1 MRRPVALTP
10 LSPRRLVRW
19 ALQAIRG
26 ISGPFYLVTCL
37 AVVTNIVT
45 LYNAQLITN
54 FIAQAQSALVD
65 EGTPKPAAPAPAAD
79 AAAPAPGDAA
89 PAPPPAASSGKS
101 KKSEG
106 GFSFVDAILPDAIGT
121 TAIFFAITSILG
133 IALGYLNRVG
143 TVWVNTLMLQRLQ
156 LRLHDKLLLL
166 GPKYHGEHDVG
177 ENQAVIMN
185 YSQQAQGALR
195 DVLSSPIVRA
205 VSLVSAIVLLFYNLS
220 KLQGQDGVV
229 YVVVATLL
237 IILPLGGWWLAG
249 KLRAANAVLQQQ
261 QSMVANTLVDSLT
274 TPQEVQL
281 MNAGPRR
288 SATFAARLKAQAEA
302 QLRSALQSEVAVQ
315 FPQAVPTL
323 LQIGL
328 ILWAVSVVGGS
339 AAVQAAVAIYLF
351 VPRVVAPI
359 QELIT
364 FYTTINN
371 AWPAVEKVGML
382 LDEPLE
388 VVDGGTKGASDVGGY
403 DVALEHVTFQP
414 TPERTVLNDVSFR
427 FPSGKIT
434 ALVGLSGSGKSTVLK
449 VVSRLFDPNTG
460 RVTVGGTD
468 VKDIRLAALR
478 SLMASVSQFPMF
490 VEADVRENM
499 RLAAPDAT
507 DQQMEASCRA
517 ADIWDALTRI
527 APDDPLGAPVSR
539 AAGKAGLS
547 GGERRRLAIARTL
560 LADPPILLLD
570 EPAAGIDVISVNRI
584 ADELRRVAPGRT
596 ILLVEH
602 NIPLISSVADLVC
615 CIEEG
620 RITDVGSPAELSA
633 RPTLFKTLM
642 DTQLAYGEQ
651 AEFEVKASVPVRRV
665 EAPPSMQGGPKGG
678 QGMPAQPGQARAAKP
693 GAPKEMKQPA

>member
-1 MRRPVALTP
+1 
-10 LSPRRLVRW
+10 VRW
-19 ALQAIRG
+19 AWQSVSG
-26 ISGPFYLVTCL
+26 IVAPFYLVTFIAL
-37 AVVTNIVT
+37 LTNIVA

-54 FIAQAQSALVD
+54 FIAQAQASLT
-65 EGTPKPAAPAPAAD
+65 EIAAPAVDAAVPSPAA
-79 AAAPAPGDAA
+79 AATGRE
-89 PAPPPAASSGKS
+89 
-101 KKSEG
+101 KSEG
-106 GFSFVDAILPDAIGT
+106 GFSVIDAILPDAVGA
-121 TAIFFAITSILG
+121 TAILFAVTAILG

-143 TVWVNTLMLQRLQ
+143 TVWINTLMMQRLQ
-156 LRLHDKLLLL
+156 LRLHDKLINL
-166 GPKYHGEHDVG
+166 GPRYHGGHDVG

-185 YSQQAQGALR
+185 YAQQAQGALR
-195 DVLSSPIVRA
+195 DVLSAPIVRS

-220 KLQGQDGVV
+220 KLEGQDSLV
-229 YVVVATLL
+229 YVVVGVLL
-237 IILPLGGWWLAG
+237 VVLPIGGWWLAG
-249 KLRAANAVLQQQ
+249 RLRAANVMLQQQ

-288 SATFAARLKAQAEA
+288 SSTFAARLRAQAEA
-302 QLRSALQSEVAVQ
+302 QLKSALQSEVAVQ

-328 ILWAVSVVGGS
+328 ILWAVFVVGGS

-371 AWPAVEKVGML
+371 AWPSVEKVGML

-388 VVDGGTKGASDVGGY
+388 VKDNGRKETADISGY
-403 DVALEHVTFQP
+403 EVAIENVTFRP
-414 TPERTVLNDVSFR
+414 TPERTVLDGVSFR
-427 FPSGKIT
+427 FPPDKIT

-449 VVSRLFDPNTG
+449 VVSRLFDPDSG

-468 VKDIRLAALR
+468 VKEIKLAALR
-478 SLMASVSQFPMF
+478 SLIGSVSQFPMF
-490 VEADVRENM
+490 IEADVRENM
-499 RLAAPDAT
+499 RLAAPEASDAA
-507 DQQMEASCRA
+507 MEAACRA
-517 ADIWDALTRI
+517 ADIWGALERI
-527 APDDPLGAPVSR
+527 APDDPLGAPVAR

-560 LADPPILLLD
+560 LAGPRILLLD
-570 EPAAGIDVISVNRI
+570 EPAAGIDVLSVNRI

-615 CIEEG
+615 CIEDG
-620 RITDVGSPAELSA
+620 RITDVGTPAELSK
-633 RPTLFKTLM
+633 RPTLFKKLM
-642 DTQLAYGEQ
+642 DTQLAYGDQ
-651 AEFEVKASVPVRRV
+651 TAFEVKESVPVRKLDRPAV
-665 EAPPSMQGGPKGG
+665 EGVSK
-678 QGMPAQPGQARAAKP
+678 GMPAMPAGQPRAAMA
-693 GAPKEMKQPA
+693 GAAKG

>member
-1 MRRPVALTP
+1 MALTP
-10 LSPRRLVRW
+10 LSPRRLLRW
-19 ALQAIRG
+19 AWQSIAG
-26 ISGPFYLVTCL
+26 IAGPFYLVTCL
-37 AVVTNIVT
+37 AVVTNVVT

-54 FIAQAQSALVD
+54 FIAQAQSSLAIQ
-65 EGTPKPAAPAPAAD
+65 EAPPPAAEPQASNAVAPAPAPAA
-79 AAAPAPGDAA
+79 A
-89 PAPPPAASSGKS
+89 GKS

-106 GFSFVDAILPDAIGT
+106 GLSFIDAILPDAIGA
-121 TAIFFAITSILG
+121 TALLFALTAILG
-133 IALGYLNRVG
+133 IALGYANRVG
-143 TVWVNTLMLQRLQ
+143 TIWVNTLMLQRLQ
-156 LRLHDKLLLL
+156 LRLHDKLISL
-166 GPKYHGEHDVG
+166 GPTYHGKHDVG

-195 DVLSSPIVRA
+195 DVLSSPIVRS

-220 KLQGQDGVV
+220 KLQGQDNVV
-229 YVVVATLL
+229 YVVVGTLL

-249 KLRAANAVLQQQ
+249 RLRAANMILQQQ

-288 SATFAARLKAQAEA
+288 SSTLAARLKAQAEA

-328 ILWAVSVVGGS
+328 ILWAVFIVGGN

-364 FYTTINN
+364 FYTSINN

-388 VVDGGTKGASDVGGY
+388 VVDSGKKTAADVAGY
-403 DVALEHVTFQP
+403 DVVLENVTYRP
-414 TPERTVLNDVSFR
+414 TPERAVLSDMTFR
-427 FPSGKIT
+427 FPTNKVT

-449 VVSRLFDPNTG
+449 VISRLFDPDGG

-468 VKDIRLAALR
+468 VKELRLSALR
-478 SLMASVSQFPMF
+478 ALMGSVSQFPMF

-507 DQQMEASCRA
+507 DAAMEAACRA
-517 ADIWDALTRI
+517 ADIWAALERI
-527 APDDPLGAPVSR
+527 SPSDPLGAEVSR
-539 AAGKAGLS
+539 SAGKAGLS

-560 LADPPILLLD
+560 LADPHILLLD

-584 ADELRRVAPGRT
+584 AEELRRVAPGRT

-602 NIPLISSVADLVC
+602 NIPLISSIADLVC

-620 RITDVGSPAELSA
+620 RITDVGSPKELSA
-633 RPTLFKTLM
+633 RPTLFKKLM
-642 DTQLAYGEQ
+642 DTQLAYGDQ
-651 AEFEVKASVPVRRV
+651 AEYDVKATVPVRKI
-665 EAPPSMQGGPKGG
+665 EAPTSMQGAPKGG
-678 QGMPAQPGQARAAKP
+678 PAPPPMAGQTRAAKP
-693 GAPKEMKQPA
+693 GAPKGMKQPA

>member
-19 ALQAIRG
+19 ALQAIKG
-26 ISGPFYLVTCL
+26 VAGPFYLVTCL
-37 AVVTNIVT
+37 AVVTNVVT

-54 FIAQAQSALVD
+54 FIAQTQSSLVGD
-65 EGTPKPAAPAPAAD
+65 EPPQAAPAAPAAD
-79 AAAPAPGDAA
+79 AAAPAPA
-89 PAPPPAASSGKS
+89 PAANGGKS

-106 GFSFVDAILPDAIGT
+106 GFSFIDAILPDAIGA
-121 TAIFFAITSILG
+121 TAILFAFTAILG

-156 LRLHDKLLLL
+156 LRLHDKMLAL

-195 DVLSSPIVRA
+195 DVLSSPIVRS

-220 KLQGQDGVV
+220 KLQGQDGII

-237 IILPLGGWWLAG
+237 IVLPLGGWWLGG
-249 KLRAANAVLQQQ
+249 KLRAANMALQQQ
-261 QSMVANTLVDSLT
+261 QSMVANTLVNSLT

-288 SATFAARLKAQAEA
+288 SATLAARLKAQAEA

-328 ILWAVSVVGGS
+328 ILWAVFVVGGS

-388 VVDGGTKGASDVGGY
+388 IVDSGKKAESDVSSY
-403 DVALEHVTFQP
+403 EVTLENVTFKP
-414 TPERTVLNDVSFR
+414 TPERIVLDDVSFR

-449 VVSRLFDPNTG
+449 VISRLFDPNTG
-460 RVTVGGTD
+460 RVTIGGTD
-468 VKDIRLAALR
+468 VKEIRLAALR
-478 SLMASVSQFPMF
+478 SLMGSVSQFPMF

-507 DQQMEASCRA
+507 DQQMEAACSA
-517 ADIWDALTRI
+517 ADIWDALKRI
-527 APDDPLGAPVSR
+527 QSDDPLAAPVSR

-560 LADPPILLLD
+560 LADPHILLLD

-633 RPTLFKTLM
+633 RPTLFKKLM
-642 DTQLAYGEQ
+642 DTQLAYGDQ
-651 AEFEVKASVPVRRV
+651 AEFDVKASVPVRKI
-665 EAPPSMQGGPKGG
+665 EGPPMHGATKGAPAGSV
-678 QGMPAQPGQARAAKP
+678 QPGQARAAKP
-693 GAPKEMKQPA
+693 GAPKGMKQSA